1 MLTAGA
7 QARRAVRSA
16 VSIPIADPPA
26 KSEARAYV
34 LGGNASTLA
43 FTSSL
48 VPENRQVTA
57 WLVPLAW
64 TPIGVVLGENW
75 QRVGVASDNLGAWA
89 DQTFDPSD
97 ERSFVSSLR
106 ELELLARVGWSAAVP
121 EALSDDAIVNVDDLP
136 EDILDALSRPPEAL
150 VQCSICRRTCVRDHF
165 MWNERRLCA
174 WDYHATVFGK
184 RGPWRNAPYEDRL
197 WETIPHAAYVAGP
210 LLDDVAV
217 DAILAIDGLDDE
229 IARRLLNE
237 AIGGDGAHAHL
248 AVTTNGGYT
257 LLRERTA
264 QVTDVVDEPGAE

>member
-1 MLTAGA
+1 VTTPTSDLP
-7 QARRAVRSA
+7 VPRSE
-16 VSIPIADPPA
+16 P
-26 KSEARAYV
+26 RAYV

-75 QRVGVASDNLGAWA
+75 QRVGVASDNLAGWT

-106 ELELLARVGWSAAVP
+106 DLELLARTGWMAPVP
-121 EALSDDAIVNVDDLP
+121 EVLTEDVVVNADDMP
-136 EDILDALSRPPEAL
+136 EDVLDALTHAPESL
-150 VQCSICRRTCVRDHF
+150 VQCAICRRTCVRDHF
-165 MWNERRLCA
+165 VWNERRLCA

-184 RGPWRNAPYEDRL
+184 RGPWRDTPYEERL

-217 DAILAIDGLDDE
+217 DAVMAIDGLDE
-229 IARRLLNE
+229 TLAQRLLNE
-237 AIGGDGAHAHL
+237 AIGSDPSHSYL
-248 AVTTNGGYT
+248 AVRTSGGYT
-257 LLRERTA
+257 LLRERSSSTGE
-264 QVTDVVDEPGAE
+264 TP

>member
-1 MLTAGA
+1 
-7 QARRAVRSA
+7 
-16 VSIPIADPPA
+16 VSPPTELPPT
-26 KSEARAYV
+26 SEARAYV

-75 QRVGVASDNLGAWA
+75 QRVGVAADNLAGWT

-106 ELELLARVGWSAAVP
+106 ELELLARIGWSAPVP
-121 EALSDDAIVNVDDLP
+121 PALTDEAIVNPEDLSDDV
-136 EDILDALSRPPEAL
+136 LDAFAHPPEQL
-150 VQCSICRRTCVRDHF
+150 TQCAICRRTCVRDHF
-165 MWNERRLCA
+165 VWNERRLCA

-184 RGPWRNAPYEDRL
+184 RGPWRDAPYEERL

-210 LLDDVAV
+210 LLEDVAV
-217 DAILAIDGLDDE
+217 DAVLAIDGLADE
-229 IARRLLNE
+229 LAHELLNA
-237 AIGGDGAHAHL
+237 AIAGDPGHAHL
-248 AVTTNGGYT
+248 AVRTAGGYT
-257 LLRERTA
+257 LLRERSN
-264 QVTDVVDEPGAE
+264 EPGDGPSAGQ

>member
-1 MLTAGA
+1 MT
-7 QARRAVRSA
+7 
-16 VSIPIADPPA
+16 PPA
-26 KSEARAYV
+26 ELPLKTEARAYV

-75 QRVGVASDNLGAWA
+75 QRVGVAADNLAGWT

-97 ERSFVSSLR
+97 ERSFVPSLR
-106 ELELLARVGWSAAVP
+106 ELELLARVGWSAPVP
-121 EALSDDAIVNVDDLP
+121 SVLTEEVVVNADDLSDDL
-136 EDILDALSRPPEAL
+136 LDAFAHPPEQL
-150 VQCSICRRTCVRDHF
+150 TQCAICRRTCVRDHF
-165 MWNERRLCA
+165 VWNERRLCA

-184 RGPWRNAPYEDRL
+184 RGPWRDAPYEERL

-217 DAILAIDGLDDE
+217 DAVLAIDGLDDE
-229 IARRLLNE
+229 LAHRLLNE
-237 AIGGDGAHAHL
+237 AIAGDPGHAHL
-248 AVTTNGGYT
+248 AVRTSGGYT
-257 LLRERTA
+257 LLRERRD
-264 QVTDVVDEPGAE
+264 QPAETHDGDGPSAGE